1 VPAFGQLVDAFLL
14 HPFGDLD
21 KSVETGAQ
29 SSLQP
34 VYALSTAG
42 NRIIGIL
49 AAVALPAYSD
59 YTVRAKTSEVMLA
72 ASGAK
77 TGVAEA
83 AAAYSQMPDTA
94 SFVPVAQVSKY
105 VSGVTYAIGASSLLG
120 VITATASGDAKVAG
134 STITMSG
141 AMDPSTSVVVWT
153 CGGTIDQKYRPSS
166 CK

>member
-1 VPAFGQLVDAFLL
+1 MKRSMQKGFTLIELMIVVA
-14 HPFGDLD
+14 
-21 KSVETGAQ
+21 
-29 SSLQP
+29 
-34 VYALSTAG
+34 
-42 NRIIGIL
+42 IIGIL

-83 AAAYSQMPDTA
+83 AAAYSQMPATA

-105 VSGVTYAIGASSLLG
+105 VSGVTYAQTSSVLG

-153 CGGTIDQKYRPSS
+153 CGGTIDQKYRPSRS
-166 CK
+166 K